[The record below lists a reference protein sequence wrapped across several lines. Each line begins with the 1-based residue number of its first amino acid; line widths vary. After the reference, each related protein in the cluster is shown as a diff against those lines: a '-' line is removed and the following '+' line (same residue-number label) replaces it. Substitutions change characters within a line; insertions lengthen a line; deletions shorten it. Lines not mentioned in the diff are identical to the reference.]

1 MNWTDIV
8 KFLGGSTLILA
19 AIGWVCKSTV
29 SHFLGRDLE
38 QFKEKH
44 EKELLALR
52 GEQEKALATLQA
64 TTNERIESVKAVL
77 LRMERL
83 EGDLIK
89 ARGDAYG
96 EIWKLTGSINLFGQ
110 AIPASC
116 AEFSAQLTDWYF
128 AHGWV
133 LTQEAKKKYFLVQ
146 EVLNFLRMRSIPIR
160 RPADE
165 QLFSDSKRPAE
176 ILAGSAERNCRSN
189 RATTTP
195 TRSQTWKNTSAHG
208 NPVKKQ
214 PDPRR

>member
-1 MNWTDIV
+1 
-8 KFLGGSTLILA
+8 
-19 AIGWVCKSTV
+19 
-29 SHFLGRDLE
+29 
-38 QFKEKH
+38 
-44 EKELLALR
+44 
-52 GEQEKALATLQA
+52 
-64 TTNERIESVKAVL
+64 
-77 LRMERL
+77 MERL

-96 EIWKLTGSINLFGQ
+96 EIWKLTGSINLFGP

-165 QLFSDSKRPAE
+165 HLFSDSVRPIE
-176 ILAGSAERNCRSN
+176 ILGRLRTKEVQLAPARRGRRLLNRRNGSLRQRMEVTPKGNRIRGDKARTGLDRASIRDERVPLPPCSG
-189 RATTTP
+189 
-195 TRSQTWKNTSAHG
+195 TWLEG
-208 NPVKKQ
+208 
-214 PDPRR
+214 